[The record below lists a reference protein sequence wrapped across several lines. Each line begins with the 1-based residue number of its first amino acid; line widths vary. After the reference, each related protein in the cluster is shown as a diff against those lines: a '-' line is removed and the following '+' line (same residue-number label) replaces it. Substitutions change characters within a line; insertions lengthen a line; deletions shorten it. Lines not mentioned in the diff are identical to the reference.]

1 MIRLGLRHLT
11 VIRSIG
17 ATGNVSATARELGL
31 TPSAVSHRMRECE
44 RRMGALL
51 FQRNGHSISLTP
63 AGRRVEE
70 AANRVLAEI
79 ALAERDVGH
88 LGSGF
93 DLVLRFGAACYAGFD
108 WFPALLDKIETLLPN
123 CSAEI
128 VPDVSEDPASLV
140 VDKNADVVLVAG
152 QVERTDVACA
162 TLVDDELVV
171 VTAPAHPMAREAW
184 IEPESIADQDYVT
197 HHTIPERGREYDN
210 IFRPFKILPKRVISA
225 GRTQAVLSVVEGGG
239 AITILPRLAVAGH
252 ARRAGLELRPITA
265 DGLPINWYALT
276 RAGAANAAAVDSA
289 VDLLGACLA
298 ELKPASA

>member
-17 ATGNVSATARELGL
+17 STGNVSATARELGL

-44 RRMGALL
+44 RRMDTLL
-51 FQRNGHSISLTP
+51 FHREGHSISLTP

-108 WFPALLDKIETLLPN
+108 WFPSLLQKIESSLEN

-128 VPDVSEDPASLV
+128 VPDVSEDPASLI
-140 VDKNADVVLVAG
+140 VDRNADIVLVAG
-152 QVERTDVACA
+152 QVERPDVDCP

-171 VTAPAHPMAREAW
+171 VMSPSHPMAVLDW
-184 IEPESIADQDYVT
+184 IEPGSIAGEDYVT

-210 IFRPFKILPKRVISA
+210 IFRPFRILPKRVISA
-225 GRTQAVLSVVEGGG
+225 GRTQAVMSVVESGR
-239 AITILPRLAVAGH
+239 AITILPRLAVAAY
-252 ARRAGLELRPITA
+252 ARRVGLELRPVSE
-265 DGLPINWYALT
+265 DGIPINWYALT
-276 RAGAANAAAVDSA
+276 RAGAANAVVVARAVE
-289 VDLLGACLA
+289 LLGECLA
-298 ELKPASA
+298 ELKR

>member
-1 MIRLGLRHLT
+1 MIRLGLHHLT

-44 RRMGALL
+44 RRMGTLL
-51 FQRNGHSISLTP
+51 FHREGHSISLTQ
-63 AGRRVEE
+63 AGRRVGE
-70 AANRVLAEI
+70 AADRVLAEI

-93 DLVLRFGAACYAGFD
+93 DLVLRIGAACYAAFD
-108 WFPALLDKIETLLPN
+108 WFPALLDKIESTLPS

-128 VPDVSEDPASLV
+128 MPDVSEDPASLI
-140 VDKNADVVLVAG
+140 VDRNADLVLVAG
-152 QVERTDVACA
+152 QIERPDILCT

-171 VTAPAHPMAREAW
+171 VMAPGHPLTACEW
-184 IEPESIADQDYVT
+184 IEPESIAGADYVT

-210 IFRPFKILPKRVISA
+210 IFRPFRILPKRVISA
-225 GRTQAVLSVVEGGG
+225 GRTQAVLGIVENGG

-252 ARRAGLELRPITA
+252 AARAGLETRPITR
-265 DGLPINWYALT
+265 DGIPINWYALA
-276 RAGAANAAAVDSA
+276 RAGAANAVVVASA
-289 VDLLGACLA
+289 TELLGDCLA
-298 ELKPASA
+298 VLQR

>member
-17 ATGNVSATARELGL
+17 STGNVSATARELGL

-44 RRMGALL
+44 RRMDTLL
-51 FQRNGHSISLTP
+51 FHREGHSISLTP

-108 WFPALLDKIETLLPN
+108 WFPALLGKIETSLEN

-128 VPDVSEDPASLV
+128 VPDVSEDPASLI
-140 VDKNADVVLVAG
+140 VDRNADIVL
-152 QVERTDVACA
+152 
-162 TLVDDELVV
+162 
-171 VTAPAHPMAREAW
+171 
-184 IEPESIADQDYVT
+184 T

-210 IFRPFKILPKRVISA
+210 IFRPFRILPKRVISA
-225 GRTQAVLSVVEGGG
+225 GRTQAVLSVVESGR
-239 AITILPRLAVAGH
+239 AITILPKLAIAAY
-252 ARRAGLELRPITA
+252 ARRAGLVLRAITQN
-265 DGLPINWYALT
+265 GIPINWYALT
-276 RAGAANAAAVDSA
+276 RAGAANAVVVTRAVE
-289 VDLLGACLA
+289 LLGECLV
-298 ELKPASA
+298 EL

>member
-1 MIRLGLRHLT
+1 LFNNAEQCVIRLGLRHLT

-17 ATGNVSATARELGL
+17 NTGNVSATARELGL
-31 TPSAVSHRMRECE
+31 TPSAVSHRMRE
-44 RRMGALL
+44 
-51 FQRNGHSISLTP
+51 GHSISLTP

-108 WFPALLDKIETLLPN
+108 WFPALLAKIEASLES

-128 VPDVSEDPASLV
+128 VPDISEDPTSLI
-140 VDKNADVVLVAG
+140 VDRNADIVLVAG
-152 QVERTDVACA
+152 QVERPDIGCT

-171 VTAPAHPMAREAW
+171 VMSPSHPMAALDW
-184 IEPESIADQDYVT
+184 IEPESIAGEDYVT

-210 IFRPFKILPKRVISA
+210 IFRPFRILPKRVISA
-225 GRTQAVLSVVEGGG
+225 GRTQAVLSVVESGR
-239 AITILPRLAVAGH
+239 AITILPKLAVAAH
-252 ARRAGLELRPITA
+252 ARRAGLAMRAISEAGIPIK
-265 DGLPINWYALT
+265 WYALT
-276 RAGAANAAAVDSA
+276 RASAANAVVVARA
-289 VDLLGACLA
+289 VDLLGDCLA
-298 ELKPASA
+298 RPGPENA